1 MQRTKS
7 SRNKPPWQMRSG
19 NSPMQGKFGD
29 FLKKAIAGPAG
40 MVSSLFGGGGGGG
53 TGGGGGAISALGAMG
68 NPGEMLK
75 RTKFGKKH
83 ALIHSADDSSSEDI
97 SANAEEEVVEP
108 DLAPTALSK
117 KYKYTKK

>member
-53 TGGGGGAISALGAMG
+53 GGGPVGVIGGMG

-75 RTKFGKKH
+75 KTKFGKKH